1 MREIFTTAEAADA
14 GISADALGWGKATG
28 AWSSGA
34 RGAYWTGDEP
44 VTVVEQ
50 SMAEAHVT
58 GGAVSGAPA
67 GELLGLDAVV
77 ALRVDF
83 TVPRGRSNRREG
95 ARRRDLGPD
104 RVIMI
109 DGVGV
114 TSGLQTLLDLAA
126 DLNDDGWE
134 QALES
139 ALRMDLASIAEI
151 EAALPEMSKARIP
164 GVRRIRRVL
173 GVRPDG
179 APPTESLLE
188 TLAVQMIR
196 HAGLPTP
203 TRQVKVFGDD
213 GRFVARVDLA
223 WPELGVFLELD
234 GQQHKDQ
241 PVYDAA
247 RQTAVAAA
255 TGWLCAR
262 CTWRQVTH
270 HATATA
276 RDIAGVLA
284 QGKRRGFSPPS
295 SLRST
300 VSRAVGRSSGPNHTS
315 NRA

>member
-14 GISADALGWGKATG
+14 GITADALSWGKATG

-34 RGAYWTGDEP
+34 RGAYL
-44 VTVVEQ
+44 
-50 SMAEAHVT
+50 T
-58 GGAVSGAPA
+58 GGAPVTIVERSVAEARLSGGTVSGACA
-67 GELLGLDAVV
+67 GEMLGLDNVV
-77 ALRVDF
+77 ALGVDF
-83 TVPRGRSNRREG
+83 TVPCGRSNQREG

-104 RVIMI
+104 RVSVVN
-109 DGVGV
+109 GVAV

-126 DLNDDGWE
+126 DLSDDGWE

-139 ALRMDLASIAEI
+139 ALRKGLSSILEI
-151 EAALPEMSKARIP
+151 EAALPAMSKARIP

-173 GVRPDG
+173 AVRPEG
-179 APPTESLLE
+179 ARPTESLLE

-196 HAGLPTP
+196 DAGLPAP
-203 TRQVKVFGDD
+203 TRQVQVFRDD

-262 CTWRQVTH
+262 CTWRQVTRN
-270 HATATA
+270 AKATA
-276 RDIAGVLA
+276 RDIADLLE
-284 QGKRRGFSPPS
+284 QGRR
-295 SLRST
+295 LRST
-300 VSRAVGRSSGPNHTS
+300 V
-315 NRA
+315 